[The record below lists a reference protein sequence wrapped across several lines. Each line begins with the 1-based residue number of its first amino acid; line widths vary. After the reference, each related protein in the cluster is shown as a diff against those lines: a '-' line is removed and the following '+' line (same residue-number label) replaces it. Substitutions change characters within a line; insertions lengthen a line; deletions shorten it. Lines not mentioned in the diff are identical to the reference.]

1 MSSGATVS
9 VSGSFGTST
18 PPVRGFF
25 RRLFRSRALLLLLLT
40 GNLALA
46 GLYLKALREGIELT
60 QLLNALSQENAA
72 REAGMK
78 ELQTVAF
85 GQRQQLGQA
94 EALVELLASP
104 GTIRVS
110 MVADP
115 GASDLLGPISG
126 AATSAP
132 AADSVSNEA
141 GATATPS
148 TVAELAPAGAASRAP
163 EGLVFT
169 DRARR
174 RLVIFVFG
182 LREPARGEVLQA
194 WGTSTDQQ
202 RARLGLMPPA
212 TQGIRT
218 LFLPIQKPLTQVEI
232 WAEPASGGEAGR
244 RVFGAAL
251 PE

>member
-1 MSSGATVS
+1 M
-9 VSGSFGTST
+9 
-18 PPVRGFF
+18 
-25 RRLFRSRALLLLLLT
+25 RRLLRSRALLLLLLT
-40 GNLALA
+40 GNLAFA

-60 QLLNALSQENAA
+60 QVLSSLSQDNAA
-72 REAGMK
+72 RDAGLK
-78 ELQTVAF
+78 ELQAVAYA
-85 GQRQQLGQA
+85 QRQQLGQA

-104 GTIRVS
+104 GTIRVA

-115 GASDLLGPISG
+115 GAAELLGPMG
-126 AATSAP
+126 GAP
-132 AADSVSNEA
+132 AVSPAAVSDQNDPGNA
-141 GATATPS
+141 VTAPATTEVS
-148 TVAELAPAGAASRAP
+148 VAEAASRAP
-163 EGLVFT
+163 EALLFM

-194 WGTSTDQQ
+194 WGSASGQA

-232 WAEPASGGEAGR
+232 WAEPENGGAPGR
-244 RVFGAAL
+244 RIFSAAL